1 MLVRTKRVVKFFR
14 NAVKDPLPRRRTLEF
29 VAADIESNAIVFR
42 YTAKGCA
49 FAVRMTVPDHLMEEL
64 SALRGQSCLEQALLA
79 IGLTFA
85 ARFFKLSNFSTVRVG
100 FGSLDPESVYFFEDF
115 FVGGL
120 GEFRF
125 LQGLDP
131 RRKVSVVSAPEA
143 AFNMAEFPL
152 HEHALMLNGGGKDTI
167 VAAEMLRRAGQSF
180 TWLTVEPNETR
191 RRVIRCAG
199 GGDSAIEVDFRIEG
213 DFEQNQAYGWG
224 HTPYAAIVMAIG
236 ALFAL
241 LTRSRYVISGNELS
255 ADSGN
260 VVYRGHLVNHQYS
273 KSSVHELGFWKFVR
287 RRIHPSMEVLSVL
300 RPFHDVQLAMLFS
313 SLDRYFG
320 TFVSCNS
327 GIAGGRWCK
336 QCPKCAFTALAIGAF
351 TGVSGLRRIFGEDVL
366 GSPRIRRRIGELVE
380 GRIKP
385 WECVGSRDECL
396 LALALLL
403 EKEPTLDFDENP
415 MRADWVRMTANA
427 NLDLLRHQL
436 LVQTSDRHLLPEQL
450 RVPLDETLMG
460 WSGRDLRVSPST
472 LR

>member
-1 MLVRTKRVVKFFR
+1 MLVRTKRAVKFFR
-14 NAVKDPLPRRRTLEF
+14 NAVRDPLPRRRTLEF
-29 VAADIESNAIVFR
+29 VAADIEFGAIVFR

-64 SALRGQSCLEQALLA
+64 SALRGQPCLEQALLA

-100 FGSLDPESVYFFEDF
+100 FGSLDPESVRFFQDF

-131 RRKVSVVSAPEA
+131 RREVSVISAPKA
-143 AFNMAEFPL
+143 AFNMADFSL
-152 HEHALMLNGGGKDTI
+152 REHALMLNGGGKDTI

-199 GGDSAIEVDFRIEG
+199 GDDSAIEVDFRIEG

-236 ALFAL
+236 VLFAL

-273 KSSVHELGFWKFVR
+273 KSSVHELGLWKIVR
-287 RRIHPSMEVLSVL
+287 RNIHPSMEVLSVL

-313 SLDRYFG
+313 SLDIYFG

-366 GSPRIRRRIGELVE
+366 RSPVIRRRIGELVD

-403 EKEPTLDFDENP
+403 EKEPKLDFDENP
-415 MRADWVRMTANA
+415 TRADWVRMTANV
-427 NLDLLRHQL
+427 NLDLLREQL
-436 LVQTSDRHLLPEQL
+436 LVQTSDRHLLPEEL
-450 RVPLDETLMG
+450 RVPLNETLMG
-460 WSGRDLRVSPST
+460 WGWRDVRLYPST